1 MFTALSGNMSYLG
14 LTKLSQLVVH
24 LLNFHTTISQL
35 ISLSKEKEDEIQLVK
50 VSLNNI
56 GEGVFNL
63 INFSQK
69 EFLLFTLSYM

>member
-35 ISLSKEKEDEIQLVK
+35 ISLSKEKEDEI
-50 VSLNNI
+50 
-56 GEGVFNL
+56 
-63 INFSQK
+63 
-69 EFLLFTLSYM
+69 